1 MGWKANYLAAHGPDR
16 VIGWTNPYGKRLGNP
31 YKPWTYVQLRL
42 SVGSTPVTR
51 WITCL
56 LQGSIYDTEHP
67 QKCTNLLFGKSRTQ
81 LPYIFVLFALLV
93 WYPMEKFGSHF
104 LMIPETGSVVQ
115 YGSVK
120 IPHPFKASCYSTPQN
135 TELPLSLVASR
146 HWIAPHSFSQSF
158 AFKWQRKLRRTLK
171 MERCMKMSHLHVS
184 SIAVSNVVCAWI
196 CIYVFVMSQM
206 IKVLQRKEE
215 ATMCSAHRF
224 EELWFWDIPKM
235 HHMFRSVIKVII
247 NNQPSR
253 IHNLSRWNKAFT
265 PLDTCCKYIPWR
277 LLGSEPFLS
286 IMIDGS
292 RFSTFWSV
300 SGSVRHSKSQL
311 AHLRPFFFCWE
322 WISLQFQMHYY
333 QYFLAAWATK
343 HGGATWPNKNK
354 VTNI

>member
-1 MGWKANYLAAHGPDR
+1 MGSKANYLAAHDDR
-16 VIGWTNPYGKRLGNP
+16 VIGWTNPYGKCLGNP
-31 YKPWTYVQLRL
+31 TSLGPMCSWDYQMDLPPVPGGSPAYCRGRL
-42 SVGSTPVTR
+42 MTPNIR
-51 WITCL
+51 KNARIFCS
-56 LQGSIYDTEHP
+56 GNPGRNYHIYL
-67 QKCTNLLFGKSRTQ
+67 C
-81 LPYIFVLFALLV
+81 YFVLAV
-93 WYPMEKFGSHF
+93 WSPLEKWVTF
-104 LMIPETGSVVQ
+104 LMTPETASVVQ
-115 YGSVK
+115 YGSLN
-120 IPHPFKASCYSTPQN
+120 IPHPFKASWNSTPKKSPSYHFLWWRAGIESLRIAFRN
-135 TELPLSLVASR
+135 HLP
-146 HWIAPHSFSQSF
+146 FMTT
-158 AFKWQRKLRRTLK
+158 KTTRRTLK